1 MEVNQI
7 YELANSIAEQSIG
20 RSAIKV
26 TDTASL
32 VALGQ
37 QVLSSR
43 DNVENF
49 TNLLILR
56 IGRTIISYRDYSN
69 SLAPIMMDNMQ
80 WGAIVQK
87 LDGEMPDFM
96 EDEAWNLEDGKSV
109 DMYIVRKPKLYQ
121 KFFAKRTPYSCML
134 TIWKKNL
141 RDAFLNEAAMAS
153 FVNSLYGRVRNKL
166 ELTVENLSKLTID
179 NFIAL
184 IANNTIAP
192 AQTIHLLTE
201 YNAIADT
208 TLTDPMK
215 ALYNNSFLRFGIGK
229 FLLASK
235 NLKTMSTLYNSDG
248 RERFTP
254 ANKQILVMNNQFDVN
269 LATQVQYA
277 AYNESKVSMNASM
290 TVPFWQS
297 PDEPFQIKLNVKDGG
312 EEDDTPT
319 EVTVNN
325 VLGVLFDRD
334 ALGTF
339 RKETEVETTPLN
351 ARGLYTNTFWHED
364 QMWFNDVSENGI
376 VFLLD

>member
-7 YELANSIAEQSIG
+7 YELANSIASQAIG
-20 RSAIKV
+20 KSAITV

-32 VALGQ
+32 VALGE

-49 TNLLILR
+49 TNQLILR

-69 SLAPIMMDNMQ
+69 NLAPIMMDSMQ

-87 LDGEMPDFM
+87 LDGEMPDII

-109 DMYIVRKPKLYQ
+109 DMYIVSKPKLYQ
-121 KFFAKRTPYSCML
+121 NFFCKRTTYSAML

-141 RDAFLNEAAMAS
+141 KDAFLSEQAMAA

-166 ELTVENLSKLTID
+166 ELVSENLAKLTID

-184 IANNTIAP
+184 IYSNNVAT
-192 AQTIHLLTE
+192 QKVHLLTE
-201 YNAIADT
+201 YNAVAGTAITNPMQALYDESVLRFSVGRML
-208 TLTDPMK
+208 LTSK
-215 ALYNNSFLRFGIGK
+215 ALQ
-229 FLLASK
+229 
-235 NLKTMSTLYNSDG
+235 TMSTLYNGGG

-254 ANKQILVMNNQFDVN
+254 KNKQIFIMNNMFDVN
-269 LATQVQYA
+269 MATQVQYA
-277 AYNESKVSMNASM
+277 AYNETKVSINSSM
-290 TVPFWQS
+290 TLPYWQS
-297 PDEPFQIKLNVKDGG
+297 PDNPLQINLQVKTGGTEDSAVENVVVD
-312 EEDDTPT
+312 
-319 EVTVNN
+319 N
-325 VLGVLFDRD
+325 VLGVIFDRD

-364 QMWFNDVSENGI
+364 QMYFNDINENGVI
-376 VFLLD
+376 FLLD